1 VHEQRLHLV
10 SSSPIERTMNSR
22 TPLIIQNTAGIR
34 EGMGQFHGT
43 IPSQLIKEL
52 IEATRERRRRQSG
65 FASWRSL
72 CIAHKSVKEVE
83 KNGCR
88 RRLRG
93 KCKQQ
98 LVP

>member
-1 VHEQRLHLV
+1 
-10 SSSPIERTMNSR
+10 
-22 TPLIIQNTAGIR
+22 
-34 EGMGQFHGT
+34 MGQFRGT

-52 IEATRERRRRQSG
+52 IEAMRERRRRRQSG

-72 CIAHKSVKEVE
+72 CIARKSVKEVE

-88 RRLRG
+88 RISRG

-98 LVP
+98 LVPGQEGGYIITAGRHQH

>member
-1 VHEQRLHLV
+1 MHLV
-10 SSSPIERTMNSR
+10 YSSPIERRMNSH
-22 TPLIIQNTAGIR
+22 TPLKIKNMAGVR
-34 EGMGQFHGT
+34 EGMGQFYGT
-43 IPSQLIKEL
+43 IPSHL
-52 IEATRERRRRQSG
+52 IEELVEATIERRRRKQRG

-72 CIAHKSVKEVE
+72 CIARKIVKEVE

-88 RRLRG
+88 RRSRG

>member
-1 VHEQRLHLV
+1 MHEQRLHLV
-10 SSSPIERTMNSR
+10 SSSPIERMMNSC
-22 TPLIIQNTAGIR
+22 TPLKIQNTAGVR
-34 EGMGQFHGT
+34 EGMGQFRGT

-52 IEATRERRRRQSG
+52 IEATIERRRRQSG
-65 FASWRSL
+65 FASWRSS
-72 CIAHKSVKEVE
+72 CIARKSVKEVE

-88 RRLRG
+88 MRSRG

>member
-1 VHEQRLHLV
+1 
-10 SSSPIERTMNSR
+10 
-22 TPLIIQNTAGIR
+22 
-34 EGMGQFHGT
+34 MGQFCGT

-52 IEATRERRRRQSG
+52 IEATRERRRRRQSR
-65 FASWRSL
+65 FASWRSS
-72 CIAHKSVKEVE
+72 CIAQKSVKEVE

-88 RRLRG
+88 RISRG